1 MQLGTDP
8 TGPGPLSWPSV
19 PSLRTCARLSPAT
32 QTPWT
37 QAAVAACLFLSW
49 TGQSVAWGR
58 SAGSQR
64 GMCMRVCVCV
74 HTRAYSHML
83 TQTCTLR
90 PSSWD
95 GRQQDLSK
103 RGQRALALSW
113 VCWSGEV
120 GSPVL
125 APPPLPMALFQAY
138 GTLATLLEQAGV
150 QGSPLDHLTA
160 PRERSVLGDACS
172 RARCSGLW
180 TGVCCQRPHRGAGLL
195 VIARPRASM
204 CPALVTCP
212 EAPLRVPSALCGQ
225 NLPAVPALWAGV
237 GCPV

>member
-1 MQLGTDP
+1 MCQALSCHTDP
-8 TGPGPLSWPSV
+8 LDPSSCSRLLIPLLDGTECGVGKVS
-19 PSLRTCARLSPAT
+19 RE
-32 QTPWT
+32 
-37 QAAVAACLFLSW
+37 
-49 TGQSVAWGR
+49 
-58 SAGSQR
+58 SAGHVHAR
-64 GMCMRVCVCV
+64 VCV

-103 RGQRALALSW
+103 RGQRALVLSW

-125 APPPLPMALFQAY
+125 APPPLLMALFQAY

-180 TGVCCQRPHRGAGLL
+180 TGVCCQQPHRGAGLL